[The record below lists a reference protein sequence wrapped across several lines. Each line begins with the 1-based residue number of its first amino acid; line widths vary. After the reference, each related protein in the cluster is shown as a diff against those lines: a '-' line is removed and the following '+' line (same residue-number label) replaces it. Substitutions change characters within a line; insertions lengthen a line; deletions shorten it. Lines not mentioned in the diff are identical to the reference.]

1 MSTGLSITQAV
12 YGAGSTTV
20 DVTKTVSAMVRD
32 GVLSFTVS
40 PTTLNVTDPA
50 PGQLKTLNLSYS
62 INGGS
67 KNSVTK
73 KDNDSVYVNAPP
85 AKTAS
90 GLQIIE
96 AEYGYAGN
104 FTDVTSAIQNLMSS
118 SGSIN
123 MTVGFKQVGIPDP
136 NPNKQKELRVKYS
149 INGAPPTSDT
159 LKDGQTFQI
168 SAPAVQGVSSTTP
181 SQNVASLMNII
192 FKSVAYFFGMF
203 LYTFSVFVAIE
214 YGNQFISPM
223 LWGALAFFM
232 PFFSFWGL
240 PVITFGVRLFRDND
254 IIH

>member
-1 MSTGLSITQAV
+1 
-12 YGAGSTTV
+12 
-20 DVTKTVSAMVRD
+20 MVKD
-32 GVLSFTVS
+32 GVLNFTVS

-50 PGQLKTLNLSYS
+50 PGQLKTLNLAYS

-73 KDNDSVYVNAPP
+73 KDNDSVYIDAPP
-85 AKTAS
+85 ARTAS

-96 AEYGYAGN
+96 AEYGYSGN

-118 SGSIN
+118 GGSIN
-123 MTVGFKQVGIPDP
+123 MTVGFKQVGLPDP

-149 INGAPPTSDT
+149 INGAPPTSDI
-159 LKDGQTFQI
+159 LKDGQTFQL
-168 SAPAVQGVSSTTP
+168 SAPPVEGVSNTTP
-181 SQNVASLMNII
+181 SQNVGSLMGTI

-203 LYTFSVFVAIE
+203 IYTFSVFTAIQ
-214 YGNQFISPM
+214 YGNQFVSPM
-223 LWGALAFFM
+223 LWGAMAFFI

-240 PVITFGVRLFRDND
+240 PIITFWIRLFSSSD